1 MSKSNLPSL
10 SLLGN
15 QLSILA
21 IVGILSY
28 AFVDQIYFGELPCP
42 LCLMQRI
49 GFVLMG
55 FAIVLNLR
63 FGAPSSHYGWAIF
76 SGLVGMMIS
85 LRQIFLH
92 IAPGDPGYGSP
103 FLGIHFYTWAFVGA
117 LGLLG
122 GQAILLMLPNGE
134 VRSRSWFSNF
144 LVVIFILL
152 VFANLISTLAECGLG
167 PCADNPV
174 NYDGW
179 TLLRFRF
186 GF

>member
-1 MSKSNLPSL
+1 MSKFHFPSL
-10 SLLGN
+10 AALGN
-15 QLSILA
+15 QLSLLVIIL
-21 IVGILSY
+21 ILSY
-28 AFVDQIYFGELPCP
+28 AFVDQIYFGQLPCP
-42 LCLMQRI
+42 LCLMQRV
-49 GFVLMG
+49 GFILIG
-55 FAIVLNLR
+55 FAIILNLR
-63 FGAPSSHYGWAIF
+63 FGAHASHYGWAIF

-103 FLGIHFYTWAFVGA
+103 FLGLHFYTWAFVGA
-117 LGLLG
+117 LGLVG

-134 VRSRSWFSNF
+134 LRSRSWFCNL
-144 LVVIFILL
+144 LVVIFALL
-152 VFANLISTLAECGLG
+152 VFANLIFTLAQCGFG

-179 TLLRFRF
+179 TLLLFCF

>member
-15 QLSILA
+15 QLSLLA

-63 FGAPSSHYGWAIF
+63 FGAHSSHYGWAIF

-92 IAPGDPGYGSP
+92 IAPGDPGYGVP
-103 FLGIHFYTWAFVGA
+103 F
-117 LGLLG
+117 
-122 GQAILLMLPNGE
+122 
-134 VRSRSWFSNF
+134 
-144 LVVIFILL
+144 
-152 VFANLISTLAECGLG
+152 
-167 PCADNPV
+167 
-174 NYDGW
+174 
-179 TLLRFRF
+179 
-186 GF
+186 